1 MTKNLS
7 KNLSKLDTYVV
18 LHFHNQ
24 RYNYILPY
32 EVANAIYKE
41 LNWFNTTY
49 DQRGGHFLKFHAIYA
64 EYSASDVYLNNYSM
78 RERVACFWGLA
89 QYIAFCENRSQA
101 TRIKYDCD
109 KNIYNLPPETLKML
123 QFESQNIS
131 K

>member
-1 MTKNLS
+1 MT

-24 RYNYILPY
+24 RYNRIIPY

-49 DQRGGHFLKFHAIYA
+49 DQRGGHFLKFHAVYA
-64 EYSASDVYLNNYSM
+64 EYSTTDNFLNNFSM

-89 QYIAFCENRSQA
+89 QYITFCQTRSQP
-101 TRIKYDCD
+101 TKIKYDCD
-109 KNIYNLPPETLKML
+109 KNIYNLPSETLKIL
-123 QFESQNIS
+123 QFESQNRP

>member
-7 KNLSKLDTYVV
+7 KLDSYVV

-24 RYNYILPY
+24 RYNQIIPY

-49 DQRGGHFLKFHAIYA
+49 DQSGGHFLKFEAIYA
-64 EYSASDVYLNNYSM
+64 EYSNADDLLNNYSM
-78 RERVACFWGLA
+78 RARVACFWGLA
-89 QYIAFCENRSQA
+89 QYIAFCKNRSQP

-109 KNIYNLPPETLKML
+109 KNIYNLPPETLKIL
-123 QFESQNIS
+123 QFENQNRL